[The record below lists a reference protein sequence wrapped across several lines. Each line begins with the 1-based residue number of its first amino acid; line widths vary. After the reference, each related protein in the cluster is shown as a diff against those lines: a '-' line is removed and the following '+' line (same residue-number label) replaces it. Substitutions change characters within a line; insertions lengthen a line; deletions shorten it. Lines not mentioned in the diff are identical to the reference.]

1 MTTLKYYG
9 HSCFLLSADNGWKGV
24 FDPYEDGSVD
34 GLKLPEITADA
45 VFCSHGHSDHNAEHL
60 ITIHESQTPCPYE
73 TVILKTDHDN
83 AGGLL
88 RGKNDIVILK
98 NETETII
105 HCGDLGRRLRDE
117 EAEAMKGADLLMI
130 PSGGFFTIDAKE
142 ARAIIDQLRP
152 RLTVLMHFRRGTS
165 GYKVLASLEK
175 IAKTMPELHILETDT
190 IDLKQETGIVVL
202 TPSESLI

>member
-60 ITIHESQTPCPYE
+60 ITIHEPKTPCPYE

-130 PSGGFFTIDAKE
+130 PSGGFFTIDIKE
-142 ARAIIDQLRP
+142 ARAIIDQLQP